1 MARIRSVSSFQRVP
15 LTEGWQ
21 LVRSDPG
28 SETDV
33 AAIASRGLL
42 GSPAQ
47 VPGTVASALRA
58 EGRWEIESAR
68 DLDGSDWWYGCA
80 FAAAELAP
88 GCRATL
94 RIGGLATIADV
105 WLNGVHLLR
114 SENMFTEHAIDVSAI
129 LRKDAPNELYILFR
143 ALAPLFAER
152 RPRPRWRTRLVEAQQ
167 LRWFRTTLLGRM
179 PGWCPKAPPVG
190 PYRPITLEVRRGIA
204 DVGARLAVGPEHGA
218 VHAALRVQTIDGA
231 AIEAARITVGDQ
243 DTVLHIENQ
252 SNGTGILRG
261 SLRVRDAE
269 PWWPHTHGAQPLYPV
284 RAYLRLTG
292 LPDEVAIDCG
302 RIGFRNLELVKGAGE
317 DFALRINGARIFC
330 RGACWTPL
338 DSVSLGASEAAYR
351 EALQLV
357 RAAGMNMLRLPGN
370 MSYEAPIF
378 HELCDELGILVW
390 QEFMFANMD
399 YPSSEPFTASVRDEA
414 GQLLDRL
421 EGSPSLTV
429 LCGGSEVEQQAAMLG
444 LPREQWTS
452 PLFGSVLPERC
463 RELRPD
469 VPYIPSSPSGGELP
483 FQANSGVT
491 HYYGVGAYM
500 RPLEDARRAEVR
512 FAAECLAFAN
522 VPEES
527 TLVSCFSS
535 TTAIVHHPKWKAAV
549 PRDPGAGWDFEDVR
563 DHYLRLLFGED
574 AARLRYSDHA
584 RYLQLSRLVTGEVMA
599 SAFAEWRR
607 QRSTC
612 NGALVWLYRD
622 LVPGAGWGVVDAL
635 GTPKASYYYLRR
647 VLQPICLF
655 LSDEGLNGL
664 HIHVANETA
673 QARELRVRVALY
685 RHGEQR
691 ISDGEMPVTVPA
703 RGAIELPMS
712 RLFGAFVDTTYA
724 YRFGPPA
731 HDLTVASLQDEQG
744 APIGSAF
751 HFPIGFPPATHH
763 EPGLTAVA
771 QRRED
776 GTYLLTVRALRFA
789 QSVCIEVAGFLPED
803 NYFHLEPYGQRTV
816 ILSPRTS
823 APARAFRGTV
833 GTANSTATPVRIEVR
848 AEGSP

>member
-1 MARIRSVSSFQRVP
+1 MARCNP
-15 LTEGWQ
+15 
-21 LVRSDPG
+21 DPEDDSTG
-28 SETDV
+28 ILPPVHTWP
-33 AAIASRGLL
+33 
-42 GSPAQ
+42 PAK

-58 EGRWEIESAR
+58 SGTWDPGSTQDPDEFEWLYMCEVEAPPQEPGAR
-68 DLDGSDWWYGCA
+68 
-80 FAAAELAP
+80 
-88 GCRATL
+88 TIL
-94 RIGGLATIADV
+94 RLGGLATLAEV
-105 WLNGVHLLR
+105 TLNGHHVLSSQNMFLEHAVDVSRLLR
-114 SENMFTEHAIDVSAI
+114 ASG
-129 LRKDAPNELYILFR
+129 RNELGLRFR
-143 ALAPLFAER
+143 ALAPVLAER

-204 DVGARLAVGPEHGA
+204 EISARLAVGPEHGA
-218 VHAALRVQTIDGA
+218 VQATLRVQTLAGA
-231 AIEAARITVGDQ
+231 KVEAACIAVGDQ
-243 DTVLHIENQ
+243 EAKLHVEDQ
-252 SNGTGILRG
+252 GNGSVILRG
-261 SLRVRDAE
+261 SLRVADAE

-284 RAYLRLTG
+284 RAQLRLTG
-292 LPDEVAIDCG
+292 FPDEITVDCG
-302 RIGFRNLELVKGAGE
+302 RIGFRNLDLMTGSGE
-317 DFALRINGARIFC
+317 DFALHINGARIFC

-338 DSVSLGASEAAYR
+338 DFVSLGTSEAAYR
-351 EALQLV
+351 EALQQV

-399 YPSSEPFTASVRDEA
+399 YPSTDLFSASVREEA

-444 LPREQWTS
+444 LPREQWTG
-452 PLFGSVLPERC
+452 PLFASVLPDQC
-463 RELRPD
+463 REFRPD
-469 VPYIPSSPSGGELP
+469 VPYWPSSPSGGALP

-491 HYYGVGAYM
+491 HYYGVGAYL

-527 TLVSCFSS
+527 TIAACFSS
-535 TTAIVHHPKWKAAV
+535 STAIVHHPKWKAAV

-574 AARLRYSDHA
+574 PARLRYSDHA
-584 RYLQLSRLVTGEVMA
+584 RYLQLSRIVTGEVMA
-599 SAFAEWRR
+599 SAFTEWRR

-622 LVPGAGWGVVDAL
+622 LVPGAGWGLVDAL

-647 VLQPICLF
+647 VLQPLCLF

-664 HIHVANETA
+664 HVHVVNETA
-673 QARELRVRVALY
+673 EARELRVRVALY
-685 RHGEQR
+685 HHGEQR
-691 ISDGEMPVTVPA
+691 IVDGETPISIPA

-731 HDLTVASLQDEQG
+731 HDLTVASLLDEQG
-744 APIGSAF
+744 VLLGSAF
-751 HFPIGFPPATHH
+751 HFPIGFPSATHH

-771 QRRED
+771 QRRAD
-776 GTYLLTVRALRFA
+776 GTYLLSVRTLRFA

-803 NYFHLEPYGQRTV
+803 NHFHLEPGGQRSV
-816 ILSPRTS
+816 ILSPRAS
-823 APARAFRGTV
+823 SQARAFRGTV
-833 GTANSTATPVRIEVR
+833 GTVNSTATPIRIEVR
-848 AEGSP
+848 AEGAP

>member
-1 MARIRSVSSFQRVP
+1 MARIRSVSSFQSVP
-15 LTEGWQ
+15 LDEGWH
-21 LVRSDPG
+21 LTRIKPDPEDDSSG
-28 SETDV
+28 ILPPFQTWP
-33 AAIASRGLL
+33 
-42 GSPAQ
+42 PAK
-47 VPGTVASALRA
+47 VPGTVASALPA
-58 EGRWEIESAR
+58 NGAWEPASAQDPDEYEWLYMCAIEAPPQEPGAR
-68 DLDGSDWWYGCA
+68 
-80 FAAAELAP
+80 
-88 GCRATL
+88 TIL
-94 RIGGLATIADV
+94 RLGGLATIAEV
-105 WLNGVHLLR
+105 TLNGQLLLSSQNMFLEHAVDVSGLLR
-114 SENMFTEHAIDVSAI
+114 ANGH
-129 LRKDAPNELYILFR
+129 NELGLRFR
-143 ALAPLFAER
+143 ALTPLLAER

-204 DVGARLAVGPEHGA
+204 AISARLAVGPEHGA
-218 VHAALRVQTIDGA
+218 VQATLHVQTIEGA
-231 AIEAARITVGDQ
+231 AIEAASIVVGDR
-243 DTVLHIENQ
+243 DAKLHLDGQ
-252 SNGTGILRG
+252 SNGSVILRG
-261 SLRVRDAE
+261 SLRVSDAE
-269 PWWPHTHGAQPLYPV
+269 PWWPHTHGAQPLYPA
-284 RAYLRLTG
+284 RAHLRLTG
-292 LPDEVAIDCG
+292 FPDEITVDLG
-302 RIGFRNLELVKGAGE
+302 RIGFRSLELETGAGE
-317 DFALRINGARIFC
+317 DFALRINGTRIFC

-338 DSVSLGASEAAYR
+338 DFMTLSANEDAYR
-351 EALQLV
+351 EALQQV

-378 HELCDELGILVW
+378 HALCDELGILVW

-399 YPSSEPFTASVRDEA
+399 YPSSDPFTASVRAEA

-444 LPREQWTS
+444 LPREQWTG
-452 PLFGSVLPERC
+452 PLFASVLPERC
-463 RELRPD
+463 REFRPD
-469 VPYIPSSPSGGELP
+469 VPYWPSSPSGGELP
-483 FQANSGVT
+483 FQANCGVT

-527 TLVSCFSS
+527 TLASCFSGTS
-535 TTAIVHHPKWKAAV
+535 AIVHHPKWKAAV

-574 AARLRYSDHA
+574 PARLRYSDHV
-584 RYLQLSRLVTGEVMA
+584 RYLLLSRLVTGEVMA

-647 VLQPICLF
+647 VLQPLCLF

-673 QARELRVRVALY
+673 QPRELRVRVALY

-691 ISDGEMPVTVPA
+691 IADGETPISIGA
-703 RGAIELPMS
+703 RGFAELPMS

-724 YRFGPPA
+724 YRFGPSA
-731 HDLTVASLQDEQG
+731 HDLTVVSLLDERG
-744 APIGSAF
+744 AQLGTAF

-763 EPGLTAVA
+763 ESGLTAIA
-771 QRRED
+771 QRRAD
-776 GTYLLTVRALRFA
+776 GTYLLTVRTLRFA

-803 NYFHLEPYGQRTV
+803 NYFHLEPDGLRTV
-816 ILSPRTS
+816 TLSSRAS
-823 APARAFRGTV
+823 APARVFRGTV
-833 GTANSTATPVRIEVR
+833 SAVNSTATPTRIEVR
-848 AEGSP
+848 VEGAT

>member
-1 MARIRSVSSFQRVP
+1 MARIRSVSSFRSVP
-15 LTEGWQ
+15 LDEGWR
-21 LVRSDPG
+21 LARIDPG
-28 SETDV
+28 
-33 AAIASRGLL
+33 AAEDTSGILPPL
-42 GSPAQ
+42 HTWPLAQ

-58 EGRWEIESAR
+58 NGNWEPGSAQ
-68 DLDGSDWWYGCA
+68 DPD
-80 FAAAELAP
+80 ELEWLYMCEVGAP
-88 GCRATL
+88 PQEPGARTIL
-94 RIGGLATIADV
+94 RLGGLATITEV
-105 WLNGVHLLR
+105 TLNGQPLLSSQNMFLEHAVDVSSLLR
-114 SENMFTEHAIDVSAI
+114 ASG
-129 LRKDAPNELYILFR
+129 RNELGLRFH
-143 ALAPLFAER
+143 ALAPLLAER

-204 DVGARLAVGPEHGA
+204 EISARLAVGPEHGVVQA
-218 VHAALRVQTIDGA
+218 TLRVQTLEGA
-231 AIEAARITVGDQ
+231 VIEAARIVIGEKDAE
-243 DTVLHIENQ
+243 LHVE
-252 SNGTGILRG
+252 GTGSGSAILRG
-261 SLRVRDAE
+261 TLRVADAE

-284 RAYLRLTG
+284 RAHLRLSG
-292 LPDEVAIDCG
+292 FPDEITVDCG
-302 RIGFRNLELVKGAGE
+302 RIGFRSLELSTGAGE
-317 DFALRINGARIFC
+317 DFALRINGVPIFC

-338 DSVSLGASEAAYR
+338 DFVSLGATEAAYR
-351 EALQLV
+351 EALQLL

-399 YPSSEPFTASVRDEA
+399 YPSSDLFTASVRDEA

-452 PLFGSVLPERC
+452 PLFASVLKERC
-463 RELRPD
+463 REFRPD
-469 VPYIPSSPSGGELP
+469 VPYWPSSPSGGELP
-483 FQANSGVT
+483 FQASSGVT
-491 HYYGVGAYM
+491 HYYGVGAYK

-527 TLVSCFSS
+527 TLTCCFSS

-563 DHYLRLLFGED
+563 DHYLHLLFGED
-574 AARLRYSDHA
+574 PARLRYSDHA
-584 RYLQLSRLVTGEVMA
+584 RYLSLSRLVTGEVMA

-622 LVPGAGWGVVDAL
+622 LVPGAGWGIVDAL

-647 VLQPICLF
+647 VLQPLCLF

-691 ISDGEMPVTVPA
+691 IADGEAPISIPA
-703 RGAIELPMS
+703 RGSIELPMS
-712 RLFGAFVDTTYA
+712 RLFGAFLDTTYA

-731 HDLTVASLQDEQG
+731 HDLTVAGLLDEQG
-744 APIGSAF
+744 ALLGSAF

-763 EPGLTAVA
+763 EPGLTAAA
-771 QRRED
+771 QRRAD
-776 GTYLLTVRALRFA
+776 GAYLLSVRTQRFA

-803 NYFHLEPYGQRTV
+803 NYFHLEPGGQRTV
-816 ILSPRTS
+816 ILSPRAS

-833 GTANSTATPVRIEVR
+833 STSNSTATPTRIEVR
-848 AEGSP
+848 TEGAT